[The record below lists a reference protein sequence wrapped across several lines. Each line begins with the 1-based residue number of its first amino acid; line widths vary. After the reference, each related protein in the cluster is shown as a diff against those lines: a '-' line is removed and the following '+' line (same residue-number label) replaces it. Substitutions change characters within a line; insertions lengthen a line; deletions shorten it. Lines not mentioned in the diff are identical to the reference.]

1 MTYLDIV
8 NKVLRRLREDT
19 VSAVN
24 ETAYSQLIG
33 DFVQQA
39 LSEVEDA
46 WDWNVLR
53 STIQIT
59 TGAADFSYSLT
70 GAGTSFRVFDVH
82 EDNND
87 YDLTKAGYR
96 QMNHWLLDDSA
107 PTDRPL
113 YWDVN
118 GRDTS
123 GDPVVNFYPI
133 PDGVYKVNFNM
144 KIKTDLS
151 NDATGSTVIN
161 VPWLPVQLKALA
173 LAMDERGDDQ
183 GMSLEYALQQAES
196 ALANAVSYDMALH
209 SDETVWEVE

>member
-19 VSAVN
+19 VAAVN
-24 ETAYSQLIG
+24 ETDYSQLIG

-53 STIQIT
+53 TTIQVT
-59 TGAADFSYSLT
+59 TGADDFSYSLAS
-70 GAGTSFRVFDVH
+70 AGTSFRVFDVH
-82 EDNND
+82 EDTLD

-96 QMNHWLLDDSA
+96 QMNHWLLDDNA
-107 PTDRPL
+107 PTAQPQYYDF
-113 YWDVN
+113 N
-118 GRDTS
+118 GKDS
-123 GDPVVNFYPI
+123 NGDPVVNFYPI

-144 KIKTDLS
+144 KIKTDLQS
-151 NDATGSTVIN
+151 DSTGATEIG

-173 LAMDERGDDQ
+173 LAIDERGDDQ
-183 GMSLEYALQQAES
+183 GLSLEYLETQYAS

-209 SDETVWEVE
+209 ADETIWEVE